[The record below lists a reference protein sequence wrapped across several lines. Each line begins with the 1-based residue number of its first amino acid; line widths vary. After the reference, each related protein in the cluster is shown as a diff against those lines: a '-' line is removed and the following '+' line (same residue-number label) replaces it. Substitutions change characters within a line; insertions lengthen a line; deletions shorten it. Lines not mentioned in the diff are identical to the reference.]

1 MQNIVVTA
9 IQGLI
14 DAADE
19 QLYKR
24 DNSQD
29 ENKVSTEI
37 NRKLQILSSFV
48 GLVLFFGCVFHVYME
63 VTPQKKEQQKLS
75 LYADKLSCS
84 KKNFPTL

>member
-1 MQNIVVTA
+1 MNNKYSEEICLLSLLCCESLQKNIVVTA

-37 NRKLQILSSFV
+37 NPKYQILSSFV
-48 GLVLFFGCVFHVYME
+48 ALVLIF
-63 VTPQKKEQQKLS
+63 
-75 LYADKLSCS
+75 D
-84 KKNFPTL
+84 

>member
-29 ENKVSTEI
+29 ENKV
-37 NRKLQILSSFV
+37 RKLQILSRFV
-48 GLVLFFGCVFHVYME
+48 GLALFFFLTGVFYVCME
-63 VTPQKKEQQKLS
+63 VTSQK
-75 LYADKLSCS
+75 
-84 KKNFPTL
+84 